1 MNRLVR
7 TALTLFA
14 SATVMIFLVLKRLEN
29 AHNLVGQAQASEV
42 QMAKLGMV
50 ITALMLAIGLGL
62 IVTAIIRARKARKLE
77 SDPANHG

>member
-14 SATVMIFLVLKRLEN
+14 SASVMIFLVLKRLEN
-29 AHNLVGQAQASEV
+29 AHNMVGQAQASEV

-50 ITALMLAIGLGL
+50 ITAVMLVIGLGL
-62 IVTAIIRARKARKLE
+62 LVTAVLRARKARKLE

>member
-14 SATVMIFLVLKRLEN
+14 SASVMIFIVLKRLEG
-29 AHNLVGQAQASEV
+29 ARHLVGDAQLKEI
-42 QMAKLGMV
+42 QMVYLGMA
-50 ITALMLAIGLGL
+50 ITAVMLIIGVGLM
-62 IVTAIIRARKARKLE
+62 VTAFMRARKARKLE